1 MPKKSKKKKK
11 LLVNKELALF
21 FDQFAMTLDAGL
33 NHTDGIQIMLE
44 DAASSEGKEIL
55 ETMLETLH
63 EGKPLSAAFESAEV
77 FPKYALDMMSIG
89 ERSGKTDDVAHS
101 LANYYDREENIAQ
114 GIKNAVTYPMII
126 ILMMFIVILV
136 LIIKVLPVF
145 NQVFI
150 QLGSEMTGF
159 SRGLLNLGNA
169 ISRYSLLFMGILILI
184 IILYFILAKTDGG
197 KAAFGRFVQVFPLT
211 KGFYHKIAAGRFASS
226 MALTM
231 NTNLGPDESLRM
243 VKNIVDNKEVET
255 KIEEVRTMIRGG
267 LSFTDA
273 LVDSGIFNNLY
284 SRMISVGGK
293 SGATDK
299 ALSKIATNYEAEIDD
314 RISNIIAIL
323 EPTLVIIFSIVVCLI
338 LLSVMMPLMSI
349 MSSIG

>member
-1 MPKKSKKKKK
+1 MAKKQKE
-11 LLVNKELALF
+11 LNNKELGMF

-44 DAASSEGKEIL
+44 DAVSTEGKNIL
-55 ETMLETLH
+55 AVMLETLH
-63 EGKPLSAAFESAEV
+63 EGMPLSKAFESAGV
-77 FPKYALDMMSIG
+77 FPKYTLDMIAIG

-101 LANYYDREENIAQ
+101 LADYYDREENIAQ
-114 GIKNAVTYPMII
+114 GIKNAVTYPLLII
-126 ILMMFIVILV
+126 FMMFIVILV

-150 QLGSEMTGF
+150 QLGSEMSGF
-159 SRGLLNLGNA
+159 SKGLLNLGNA
-169 ISRYSLLFMGILILI
+169 ISRYSLVLMAVLLI
-184 IILYFILAKTDGG
+184 IILLYFVFSKTDWG
-197 KAAFGRFVQVFPLT
+197 KKVFGRFLQQFPLT
-211 KGFYHKIAAGRFASS
+211 KGFYNKIAAGRFASS

-231 NTNLGPDESLRM
+231 NTNLGPDESLQM
-243 VKNIVDNKEVET
+243 VEKIVDNKEVEI
-255 KIEEVRTMIRGG
+255 KIGECRKMIRGG

-273 LVDSGIFNNLY
+273 LVDSQIFNNLY

-293 SGATDK
+293 SGAVDK
-299 ALSKIATNYEAEIDD
+299 ALAKIAKNYESEIDD
-314 RISNIIAIL
+314 RIGNIISIL
-323 EPTLVIIFSIVVCLI
+323 EPTLVIIFSIIVCLI